1 MAFDLH
7 SIERE
12 SVTSSCV
19 NVVARVSPTT
29 LVEEC
34 FDLANRVGKYIFMD
48 EKMVHVED
56 KRMAWI
62 LVDID
67 DSEGLPIKVEIG
79 EGGGL
84 QFYSYIGF
92 LESSK
97 SMSFLSGYETPEKE
111 LSEPCGG

>member
-29 LVEEC
+29 LVKEC
-34 FDLANRVGKYIFMD
+34 FHLANRVGKYIFMD

-56 KRMAWI
+56 KNMAWI

-67 DSEGLPIKVEIG
+67 VLEGLPIKVEISWG
-79 EGGGL
+79 DYNFTRRLDFWKFPIRCVFCQGRD
-84 QFYSYIGF
+84 
-92 LESSK
+92 
-97 SMSFLSGYETPEKE
+97 T
-111 LSEPCGG
+111 